1 MKHAFAASAF
11 LAFAAF
17 GVALGQSRPQTPA
30 PGQINRPSVPGRPG
44 VRPAPGNRDP
54 GQPNRSGSGGQKA
67 VTQPDGKGALPVI
80 PYDDSP
86 NALNFQDASADLV
99 VMEYALRT
107 GRTILKAPNVP
118 QVAIT
123 LRTTPDHELSDEQYL
138 RAIREVLNLHG
149 IVLKEEGDDFIR
161 VLSAA
166 EAAQHALVTEFAGE
180 DGVLAPSPENG
191 AVVQKM
197 IELKY
202 IGIDEAQPVITS
214 LVRQGAKI
222 QTIERTNSILVTD
235 SAENVN
241 RVVEILSY
249 MDKPVVAREEPNIR
263 PIKYAKATD
272 IKSRLEEIVNEAK
285 ADENSSSSK
294 ASTATESRN
303 TGAPGIQRRQLPPGV
318 TFRNRGPDRDDDAGP
333 TTPES
338 VASLVADAAKG
349 ILRGKVAIIADERTN
364 LLIILTRPE
373 NMVFFDKLIEV
384 LDVPTAPEHL
394 FEVVRLE
401 HAVAEDM
408 ASLLNDWIGKSKT
421 SENDAKPGVR
431 TARDGN
437 GPDANR
443 PAAQRSGAAN
453 AGSGMSYGLVDPD
466 NISILADKYSNSLI
480 ISANA
485 SDMAYLLSIVDKLDI
500 QLSQVVI
507 EAVIV
512 SVTFKDTLETG
523 MDWVQRA
530 MIDSVGKNGPGLA
543 FATSGGGGSGTPLAT
558 ATLTTVDSVP
568 HSGGV
573 SGYLTIFDWNTDL
586 VLKAVKNDSNA
597 RLMSSPRVTTMD
609 NKEATLEAT
618 DRIYWT
624 GETTHYAS
632 SDYTS
637 QSIKSEDIGIKL
649 TVTPRINN
657 KGYITLTVE
666 QEIQTNDGYTEL
678 NGSQYPLLNTRK
690 MGADVAVQSGETV
703 VLGGLAQNSVTK
715 STTKVPILG
724 SIPLL
729 GWLFRHEADE
739 HTRTEIIVFITPRVL
754 DTPAQMEDD
763 ARNAKASIDTDGVW
777 DPTWSSSRL
786 ADPLPEK
793 SAKKV
798 LERGK
803 STVAS
808 PRYPL
813 TSYLTGLNTETNLPD
828 SAESEVFRDAI
839 EKGAAEKKTPYVHYS
854 DVDAA
859 NRVRSAKLHTSEE
872 RSVPGFRPTPTMEEL
887 EEAARSA
894 AGEASAAGAGALD
907 RGEDVPAAEPAEPA
921 AEVEPA
927 PEPVP
932 ESEPA
937 AEAATGSPAPEAAA
951 PVQDVEIED
960 PVEEPFEPA
969 AEDPLPESA
978 GTGFRPVIE
987 DPRPETV

>member
-1 MKHAFAASAF
+1 MKNRFAASIV

-17 GVALGQSRPQTPA
+17 GAAFGQSRPQTPA
-30 PGQINRPSVPGRPG
+30 PAAVNRPNIPGRAG
-44 VRPAPGNRDP
+44 ASRPAPGNRTP
-54 GQPNRSGSGGQKA
+54 PASAKPASAGTRA
-67 VTQPDGKGALPVI
+67 VTQPDGKGAMPVI

-99 VMEYALRT
+99 IMEYALRT
-107 GRTILKAPNVP
+107 GRTVLKAPNVP
-118 QVAIT
+118 QTTIT

-138 RAIREVLNLHG
+138 RAIREVLNLYG

-161 VLSAA
+161 VVPAA
-166 EAAQHALVTEFAGE
+166 EAGQHALATEFAGE
-180 DGVLAPSPENG
+180 DGVIAPSPENG

-214 LVRQGAKI
+214 LTRQGAKI

-263 PIKYAKATD
+263 PIRFAKATD

-285 ADENSSSSK
+285 ADETQSSSK
-294 ASTATESRN
+294 AATATESRN
-303 TGAPGIQRRQLPPGV
+303 TGSPGVQRRQLPPGV
-318 TFRNRGPDRDDDAGP
+318 TFRNRGADRDDDSGP
-333 TTPES
+333 QTPES

-421 SENDAKPGVR
+421 SDSDAKPGVR
-431 TARDGN
+431 SAREGSS
-437 GPDANR
+437 GGEGGA
-443 PAAQRSGAAN
+443 AAQPQRGGRASGS
-453 AGSGMSYGLVDPD
+453 GSGMSYGLVDPD
-466 NISILADKYSNSLI
+466 NISILADEHSNSLI
-480 ISANA
+480 ISANS
-485 SDMAYLLSIVDKLDI
+485 SDMAYLLAIVDKLDI

-507 EAVIV
+507 EAMIV
-512 SVTFKDTLETG
+512 SVTFKDSLETG

-558 ATLTTVDSVP
+558 AGLTTVDAVP
-568 HSGGV
+568 RSGGV
-573 SGYLTIFDWNTDL
+573 NGYLTIFDWNADI
-586 VLKAVKNDSNA
+586 VMKAVENDSNA
-597 RLMSSPRVTTMD
+597 HLMSSPRVTTMD

-657 KGYITLTVE
+657 KGYITLTIE

-729 GWLFRHEADE
+729 GWLFRHESDE
-739 HTRTEIIVFITPRVL
+739 HSRTEIIVFITPRVL

-763 ARNAKASIDTDGVW
+763 ARNTKASIDTHGVW

-793 SAKKV
+793 AAKKV
-798 LERGK
+798 LERGR
-803 STVAS
+803 STVAA

-813 TSYLTGLNTETNLPD
+813 TSYLTGLNSATNLPD
-828 SAESEVFRDAI
+828 GAESEPIQQAMDRGK
-839 EKGAAEKKTPYVHYS
+839 ERKTTPYVHYS
-854 DVDAA
+854 DVDAF
-859 NRVRSAKLHTSEE
+859 NRIRAATLREDEEKTVFAVPVGEEEPSA
-872 RSVPGFRPTPTMEEL
+872 P
-887 EEAARSA
+887 
-894 AGEASAAGAGALD
+894 
-907 RGEDVPAAEPAEPA
+907 EPA
-921 AEVEPA
+921 ADGEEPSAPEPVEEEEPAAPEPA
-927 PEPVP
+927 PEPV
-932 ESEPA
+932 
-937 AEAATGSPAPEAAA
+937 
-951 PVQDVEIED
+951 
-960 PVEEPFEPA
+960 
-969 AEDPLPESA
+969 L
-978 GTGFRPVIE
+978 
-987 DPRPETV
+987 

>member
-1 MKHAFAASAF
+1 MNTGFKTALAALFA
-11 LAFAAF
+11 LAAVSF
-17 GVALGQSRPQTPA
+17 GQSRPQSPA
-30 PGQINRPSVPGRPG
+30 PAPINRPTIPGRPG
-44 VRPAPGNRDP
+44 APAPRTAAKAP
-54 GQPNRSGSGGQKA
+54 ASAAKAPAKSGGQAKA
-67 VTQPDGKGALPVI
+67 VTQPDGKGSLPVI

-99 VMEYALRT
+99 IMEYALRT
-107 GRTILKAPNVP
+107 GRTVLKAPNVP
-118 QVAIT
+118 QTTIT
-123 LRTTPDHELSDEQYL
+123 LRTTPDRELTDEQYL
-138 RAIREVLNLHG
+138 LAIREVLNLHG
-149 IVLKEEGDDFIR
+149 IVLKEEGDSFLR
-161 VLSAA
+161 VISAA
-166 EAAQHALVTEFAGE
+166 EAGQHALQTEFAGE
-180 DGVLAPSPENG
+180 DGTIAPSPEDG

-202 IGIDEAQPVITS
+202 IGIEEAQPVIAT
-214 LVRQGAKI
+214 LTRQGARI

-263 PIKYAKATD
+263 PIRYAKAAD
-272 IKSRLEEIVNEAK
+272 IKSRLEEVVNEAK
-285 ADENSSSSK
+285 GDENSSSSK
-294 ASTATESRN
+294 AATATESRSS
-303 TGAPGIQRRQLPPGV
+303 GAPGIQRRQLPPGV
-318 TFRNRGPDRDDDAGP
+318 TFRNREREREEDAAP
-333 TTPES
+333 STPES

-373 NMVFFDKLIEV
+373 NMVFFDKLIAV

-421 SENDAKPGVR
+421 SENDAKPGAR
-431 TARDGN
+431 SSRDG
-437 GPDANR
+437 GDSPSGDR
-443 PAAQRSGAAN
+443 PASSAPSKSGRSGASSS
-453 AGSGMSYGLVDPD
+453 GSGMSYGLVDPE
-466 NISILADKYSNSLI
+466 NISILADEHSNSLI

-485 SDMAYLLSIVDKLDI
+485 SDMAYLLAIVSKLDI

-512 SVTFKDTLETG
+512 SVTFKDSLETG

-530 MIDSVGKNGPGLA
+530 MIDSVGENGPGLA

-558 ATLTTVDSVP
+558 TGLTTVDSVP
-568 HSGGV
+568 HAGGV
-573 SGYLTIFDWNTDL
+573 TGYFTVFDWNTDF

-729 GWLFRHEADE
+729 GWLFRHEVDE
-739 HTRTEIIVFITPRVL
+739 HTRTEIIVFLTPRVL

-763 ARNAKASIDTDGVW
+763 ARNTKASLDTQGVW

-793 SAKKV
+793 DAERV
-798 LERGK
+798 LENGR
-803 STVAS
+803 STVAA

-813 TSYLTGLNTETNLPD
+813 TSYLTGLNSRTNLPD
-828 SAESEVFRDAI
+828 GAESEPIQQAI
-839 EKGAAEKKTPYVHYS
+839 DKAASENRTPYVHYS
-854 DVDAA
+854 DVDAYNRIRAA
-859 NRVRSAKLHTSEE
+859 NFRASEE
-872 RSVPGFRPTPTMEEL
+872 TTVVGGPEPEEPVAPEAPDSPVVPAVPEVPVVP
-887 EEAARSA
+887 
-894 AGEASAAGAGALD
+894 
-907 RGEDVPAAEPAEPA
+907 DVPDVPDAPEAPAVDDP
-921 AEVEPA
+921 V
-927 PEPVP
+927 PEPVL
-932 ESEPA
+932 
-937 AEAATGSPAPEAAA
+937 
-951 PVQDVEIED
+951 
-960 PVEEPFEPA
+960 
-969 AEDPLPESA
+969 AED
-978 GTGFRPVIE
+978 
-987 DPRPETV
+987 

>member
-1 MKHAFAASAF
+1 MKSRFTAALAAAFA
-11 LAFAAF
+11 LAAAAF
-17 GVALGQSRPQTPA
+17 GQSRPQAPA
-30 PGQINRPSVPGRPG
+30 PAPINRPSIPGRGGAPG
-44 VRPAPGNRDP
+44 VSRPAPAAKAK
-54 GQPNRSGSGGQKA
+54 SGAQAKA
-67 VTQPDGKGALPVI
+67 VTQPDGKGSMPVI

-99 VMEYALRT
+99 IMEYALRT
-107 GRTILKAPNVP
+107 GRTVLKAPNVP
-118 QVAIT
+118 QTTIT
-123 LRTTPDHELSDEQYL
+123 LRTTPDRELTDEQYL
-138 RAIREVLNLHG
+138 LAIREVLNLHG
-149 IVLKEEGDDFIR
+149 IVLKEEGDSFLR
-161 VLSAA
+161 VVAAA
-166 EAAQHALVTEFAGE
+166 EAGQHALPTEFAGE
-180 DGVLAPSPENG
+180 DGVIAPSPENG

-202 IGIDEAQPVITS
+202 IGIDEAQPVIAT
-214 LVRQGAKI
+214 LTRQGARI

-263 PIKYAKATD
+263 PIRFAKAAD
-272 IKSRLEEIVNEAK
+272 VKARLEEVVNEAK
-285 ADENSSSSK
+285 GDESSSSSK
-294 ASTATESRN
+294 AATATESRN
-303 TGAPGIQRRQLPPGV
+303 SGSPGIQRRQLPPGV
-318 TFRNRGPDRDDDAGP
+318 TFRNRDRDRDEDAGP
-333 TTPES
+333 ATPES

-408 ASLLNDWIGKSKT
+408 ATLLNDWIGKSKT

-431 TARDGN
+431 SSRDAGGDAGGEKASPPARAG
-437 GPDANR
+437 
-443 PAAQRSGAAN
+443 RSGGAQT
-453 AGSGMSYGLVDPD
+453 GSGMSYGLVDPD
-466 NISILADKYSNSLI
+466 NISILADEHSNSLI

-485 SDMAYLLSIVDKLDI
+485 SDMAYLLAIVDKLDI

-512 SVTFKDTLETG
+512 SVTFKDSLETG

-530 MIDSVGKNGPGLA
+530 MIDSVGEKGPGLA

-558 ATLTTVDSVP
+558 AGLTTVDSVP
-568 HSGGV
+568 RAGGV
-573 SGYLTIFDWNTDL
+573 TGYFTVFDWNTDF

-729 GWLFRHEADE
+729 GWLFRHEVDE
-739 HTRTEIIVFITPRVL
+739 HTRTEIIVFLTPRVL

-763 ARNAKASIDTDGVW
+763 ARNTKASLDTNGVW

-793 SAKKV
+793 AARKV
-798 LERGK
+798 LENGR
-803 STVAS
+803 STVGA

-813 TSYLTGLNTETNLPD
+813 TGYLTGLNSATNLPEI
-828 SAESEVFRDAI
+828 SESEPIQRAVDAA
-839 EKGAAEKKTPYVHYS
+839 AAENRTPYVHYS
-854 DVDAA
+854 DVDAYNRIRAA
-859 NRVRSAKLHTSEE
+859 NFRASEE
-872 RSVPGFRPTPTMEEL
+872 TTV
-887 EEAARSA
+887 
-894 AGEASAAGAGALD
+894 AGG
-907 RGEDVPAAEPAEPA
+907 PAAEPEAET
-921 AEVEPA
+921 
-927 PEPVP
+927 PE
-932 ESEPA
+932 ETE
-937 AEAATGSPAPEAAA
+937 APEAPAA
-951 PVQDVEIED
+951 PEMPESPEAPEV
-960 PVEEPFEPA
+960 PVSPASPEEPEMSGTPPV
-969 AEDPLPESA
+969 EDPLPE
-978 GTGFRPVIE
+978 PVL
-987 DPRPETV
+987 

>member
-1 MKHAFAASAF
+1 MKSRFTGALAAAFA
-11 LAFAAF
+11 LAAAAF
-17 GVALGQSRPQTPA
+17 GQSRPQSPSPA
-30 PGQINRPSVPGRPG
+30 PINRPAIPGRPG
-44 VRPAPGNRDP
+44 APSARPAPAP
-54 GQPNRSGSGGQKA
+54 AAKAKAAAPAKA
-67 VTQPDGKGALPVI
+67 VTQPDGKGSLPVI

-99 VMEYALRT
+99 IMEYALRT
-107 GRTILKAPNVP
+107 GRTVLKAPNVP
-118 QVAIT
+118 QTTIT
-123 LRTTPDHELSDEQYL
+123 LRTTPDRELTDEQYL
-138 RAIREVLNLHG
+138 LAIREVLNLHG
-149 IVLKEEGDDFIR
+149 IVLKEEGDSFLR
-161 VLSAA
+161 VVAAA
-166 EAAQHALVTEFAGE
+166 EAGQHALPTEFAGE

-202 IGIDEAQPVITS
+202 IGIDEAQPVIST
-214 LVRQGAKI
+214 LTRQGARI

-263 PIKYAKATD
+263 PIRFAKAAD
-272 IKSRLEEIVNEAK
+272 IKARLEEVVNEAK
-285 ADENSSSSK
+285 GDENASSSK
-294 ASTATESRN
+294 AATATESRN
-303 TGAPGIQRRQLPPGV
+303 SGSPGIQRRQLPPGV
-318 TFRNRGPDRDDDAGP
+318 TFRNRDRDRDEDSGP
-333 TTPES
+333 STPES

-421 SENDAKPGVR
+421 SESDAKPGVR
-431 TARDGN
+431 SSRDSGGDSGGEKGGGAAARPG
-437 GPDANR
+437 
-443 PAAQRSGAAN
+443 RSGGAQT
-453 AGSGMSYGLVDPD
+453 GSGMSYGLVDPD
-466 NISILADKYSNSLI
+466 NISILADEHSNSLI

-485 SDMAYLLSIVDKLDI
+485 SDMAYLLAIVGKLDI

-512 SVTFKDTLETG
+512 SVTFKDSLETG

-530 MIDSVGKNGPGLA
+530 MIDSVGENGPGLA

-558 ATLTTVDSVP
+558 AGLTTVDSVP
-568 HSGGV
+568 RAGGV
-573 SGYLTIFDWNTDL
+573 TGYFTVFDWNTDF

-715 STTKVPILG
+715 SATKVPILG
-724 SIPLL
+724 DIPLL

-739 HTRTEIIVFITPRVL
+739 HTRTEIIVFLTPRVL

-763 ARNAKASIDTDGVW
+763 ARNTKASLDTNGVW

-793 SAKKV
+793 AAQKV
-798 LERGK
+798 LENGR
-803 STVAS
+803 STVGA

-813 TSYLTGLNTETNLPD
+813 TGYLTGLNSATNLPD
-828 SAESEVFRDAI
+828 VSESEPIRQAM
-839 EKGAAEKKTPYVHYS
+839 GRAAAENKIPYVHYS
-854 DVDAA
+854 DVDAYNRIRAA
-859 NRVRSAKLHTSEE
+859 NFRASEE
-872 RSVPGFRPTPTMEEL
+872 TTVVGKPE
-887 EEAARSA
+887 
-894 AGEASAAGAGALD
+894 
-907 RGEDVPAAEPAEPA
+907 AAEPAPLSAEPA
-921 AEVEPA
+921 APAEPA
-927 PEPVP
+927 IPD
-932 ESEPA
+932 EPA
-937 AEAATGSPAPEAAA
+937 APAEPAIPDEPAA
-951 PVQDVEIED
+951 PAEPVVPDEPAASDEPEKEPDVKDPEPERKEANVPSGLQSIWIED
-960 PVEEPFEPA
+960 PVEAPILA
-969 AEDPLPESA
+969 
-978 GTGFRPVIE
+978 RP
-987 DPRPETV
+987 DFSQLTQLRDR

>member
-1 MKHAFAASAF
+1 MKSRFTAALAAAFA
-11 LAFAAF
+11 LAAAAF
-17 GVALGQSRPQTPA
+17 GQSRPQAPSPA
-30 PGQINRPSVPGRPG
+30 PINRPAIPGRAG
-44 VRPAPGNRDP
+44 AAGGARPA
-54 GQPNRSGSGGQKA
+54 SSSKSAKAGSQAKA
-67 VTQPDGKGALPVI
+67 VTQPDGKGSLPVI

-99 VMEYALRT
+99 IMEYALRT
-107 GRTILKAPNVP
+107 GRTVLKAPNVP
-118 QVAIT
+118 QTTIT
-123 LRTTPDHELSDEQYL
+123 LRTTPDRELTDEQYL
-138 RAIREVLNLHG
+138 LAIREVLNLHG
-149 IVLKEEGDDFIR
+149 IVLKEEGDSFLR
-161 VLSAA
+161 VVAAA
-166 EAAQHALVTEFAGE
+166 EAGQHALPTEFAGE
-180 DGVLAPSPENG
+180 DGVIAPSPENG

-202 IGIDEAQPVITS
+202 IGIDEAQPVIAT
-214 LVRQGAKI
+214 LTRQGARI

-263 PIKYAKATD
+263 PIRFAKAAD
-272 IKSRLEEIVNEAK
+272 VKARLEEVVNEAK
-285 ADENSSSSK
+285 GDESSSSSK
-294 ASTATESRN
+294 AATATESRN
-303 TGAPGIQRRQLPPGV
+303 SGSPGIQRRQLPPGV
-318 TFRNRGPDRDDDAGP
+318 TFRNRDRDRDEDAGP
-333 TTPES
+333 STPES

-408 ASLLNDWIGKSKT
+408 ATLLNDWIGKSKT

-431 TARDGN
+431 SSRDSGGDSGGEKASPPARAG
-437 GPDANR
+437 
-443 PAAQRSGAAN
+443 RSGGAQT
-453 AGSGMSYGLVDPD
+453 GSGMSYGLVDPD
-466 NISILADKYSNSLI
+466 NISILADEHSNSLI

-485 SDMAYLLSIVDKLDI
+485 SDMAYLLAIVDKLDI

-512 SVTFKDTLETG
+512 SVTFKDSLETG

-530 MIDSVGKNGPGLA
+530 MIDSVGEKGPGLA

-558 ATLTTVDSVP
+558 AGLTTVDSVP
-568 HSGGV
+568 RAGGV
-573 SGYLTIFDWNTDL
+573 TGYFTVFDWNTDF
-586 VLKAVKNDSNA
+586 VLKAVQNDSNA

-729 GWLFRHEADE
+729 GWLFRHEVDE
-739 HTRTEIIVFITPRVL
+739 HTRTEIIVFLTPRVL

-763 ARNAKASIDTDGVW
+763 ARNTKASLDTNGVW

-793 SAKKV
+793 AARKV
-798 LERGK
+798 LENGR
-803 STVAS
+803 STVGA

-813 TSYLTGLNTETNLPD
+813 TGYLTGLNSATNLPEI
-828 SAESEVFRDAI
+828 SESEPIQRAVDAA
-839 EKGAAEKKTPYVHYS
+839 AAENRTPYVHYS
-854 DVDAA
+854 DVDAYNRIRAA
-859 NRVRSAKLHTSEE
+859 NFRASEE
-872 RSVPGFRPTPTMEEL
+872 TTV
-887 EEAARSA
+887 
-894 AGEASAAGAGALD
+894 AGG
-907 RGEDVPAAEPAEPA
+907 PAAEPEAET
-921 AEVEPA
+921 
-927 PEPVP
+927 PE
-932 ESEPA
+932 ETE
-937 AEAATGSPAPEAAA
+937 APEAPAA
-951 PVQDVEIED
+951 PEMPESPEAPEV
-960 PVEEPFEPA
+960 PVSPSSPEEPEMSGTPPV
-969 AEDPLPESA
+969 EDPLPE
-978 GTGFRPVIE
+978 PVL
-987 DPRPETV
+987 